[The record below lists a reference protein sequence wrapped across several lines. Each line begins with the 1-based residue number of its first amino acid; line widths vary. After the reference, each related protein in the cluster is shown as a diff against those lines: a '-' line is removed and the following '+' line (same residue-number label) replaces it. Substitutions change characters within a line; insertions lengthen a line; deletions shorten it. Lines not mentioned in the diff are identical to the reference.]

1 MEAVPRKTLSLFD
14 SVCIIVGIIIGAGI
28 YETAPITAKAAG
40 SGASTILIWLVGGLL
55 ALSGGLCYAEL
66 ATMYPKQGGDYVYL
80 TRAYGKGAG
89 FLFAWTQ
96 LAVIRPADIALM
108 AFVFG
113 RYAGAIYPF
122 AGGIAGYA
130 AIAVIV
136 LSVINIIG
144 VRQAKWTQNLLT
156 VIKTVS
162 LLTIAAIG
170 FFAVRPAAAQQN
182 ITPADVDIP
191 LALIFV
197 MFTFGGWNET
207 AYVAAEMKKPHQNIA
222 RALLIGIAVVTLLY
236 LLINAAFLYALG
248 YLGLAD
254 SQAAAVDTTAKV
266 FGDFA
271 GRFIGV
277 IVCISAL
284 GAVNGLIFTGA
295 RISYALGSEHQVF
308 RLLGK
313 WDDRVGTP
321 VWSLIIQAVIA
332 MAIIIFAGSFI
343 NTIFYTAPLVWMFF
357 LASGASVWVLRRKE
371 AQTERKFKT
380 PLFPLPVLIFCATS
394 TMMLYSSASY
404 ALANKRQGFIVSIIC
419 LAAGAAVYL
428 ITSKKYPADKAAG

>member
-1 MEAVPRKTLSLFD
+1 MKTVPQKTLSLFD

-28 YETAPITAKAAG
+28 YETAPMAAKAAG
-40 SGASTILIWLVGGLL
+40 SGANTILIWLAGGLL

-113 RYAGAIYPF
+113 RYAESIYPF
-122 AGGIAGYA
+122 AGGITGYA
-130 AIAVIV
+130 AIAVVV
-136 LSVINIIG
+136 LSIINIIS

-156 VIKTVS
+156 VIKIVS
-162 LLTIAAIG
+162 LLAIAAIG
-170 FFAVRPAAAQQN
+170 FFAVRPAPVQQS
-182 ITPADVDIP
+182 IIPAGIDIP

-197 MFTFGGWNET
+197 MFTFGGWNEM

-222 RALLIGIAVVTLLY
+222 RAMLSGIAVVMLLY
-236 LLINAAFLYALG
+236 VLVNAAFLHALG
-248 YLGLAD
+248 YSKLAV
-254 SQAAAVDTTAKV
+254 SQAAAVDMTAKV
-266 FGDFA
+266 FPDFA
-271 GRFIGV
+271 ARLVGV
-277 IVCISAL
+277 IICISAL

-313 WDDRVGTP
+313 WNGRVGTP
-321 VWSLIIQAVIA
+321 VWALIIQAVIGL
-332 MAIIIFAGSFI
+332 AIIVFAGSFI

-380 PLFPLPVLIFCATS
+380 PLFPLPVLVFCAAGA
-394 TMMLYSSASY
+394 MMFYSSAAY
-404 ALANKRQGFIVSIIC
+404 ALGNKRQGFIVSIIC

-428 ITSKKYPADKAAG
+428 ITSKKYPVDKIG

>member
-28 YETAPITAKAAG
+28 YETAPMAAKAAG
-40 SGASTILIWLVGGLL
+40 SGANTILIWLIGGLL

-113 RYAGAIYPF
+113 RYAESIYPF

-130 AIAVIV
+130 AIAVVV
-136 LSVINIIG
+136 LSIINIIG

-156 VIKTVS
+156 VIKIIS
-162 LLTIAAIG
+162 LLAIAAIG
-170 FFAVRPAAAQQN
+170 FFADRPSPVQQS
-182 ITPADVDIP
+182 IIPAGIDIP

-222 RALLIGIAVVTLLY
+222 RAMLSGIAVVTLLY
-236 LLINAAFLYALG
+236 VLVNAAFLYALG
-248 YLGLAD
+248 YSNLTA
-254 SQAAAVDTTAKV
+254 SQAAAVDTAAKV
-266 FGDFA
+266 FPDFA
-271 GRFIGV
+271 ARLVGV
-277 IVCISAL
+277 IICISAL

-295 RISYALGSEHQVF
+295 RISYALGSEHRIF

-313 WDDRVGTP
+313 WNGRVGTP
-321 VWSLIIQAVIA
+321 VWALIIQAVIGL
-332 MAIIIFAGSFI
+332 AIIVFAGSFI

-380 PLFPLPVLIFCATS
+380 PLFPLPVLVFCAAGA
-394 TMMLYSSASY
+394 MMFYSSAAY
-404 ALANKRQGFIVSIIC
+404 ALSNKRQGFIVSIIC

-428 ITSKKYPADKAAG
+428 ITSKRTSGG